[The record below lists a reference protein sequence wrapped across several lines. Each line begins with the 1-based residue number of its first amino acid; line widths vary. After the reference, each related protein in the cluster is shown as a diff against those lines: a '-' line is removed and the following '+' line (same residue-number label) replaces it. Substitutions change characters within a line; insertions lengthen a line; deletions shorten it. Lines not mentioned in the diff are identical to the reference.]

1 MIIKEEQIDNL
12 DNQDLSVVATKTLIR
27 KFGKPEDNVE
37 LFVYDLNGN
46 LLLNRENFRGYKPP
60 DNIEDKN
67 GLYNEINID
76 YTQTLKTLGFT
87 SGEYQ
92 LILGFYRKV
101 ILNSFVKPFYIS
113 EISPSRR
120 EIKIKSDLL
129 SDEDMIKGFNDLIG
143 VIESSA
149 YFREFILNFGN
160 NIQATGINFQI
171 DSITE
176 PTEVLIKLYDPLPN
190 TLSINSKFR
199 LAEEIINPVSITV
212 DLGKPTLDE
221 LIVGEEIKGPNLR
234 IDTRLNSSKPSAFR
248 TYDQILGSS
257 VSSSFANINNYL
269 SSSLELAIDFE
280 DTDTDSGYHFENFI
294 HFSSAVERLKNF
306 RYKLQL
312 LESYDEDINDID
324 TLQGSQTSSVV
335 VIAERDRIEKRK
347 HALIGNFDAYERFLY
362 YESGAYAWPKTTS
375 TRPFTLSTTDSNESK
390 AWIGSE
396 VYTSGYYGGQLLSG
410 SEYDDYNI
418 HRLTDTL
425 PEHIVSNNDNDQYT
439 LFVNMVAQHFDNI
452 WIYIDHITKI
462 NQAENK
468 LTRGISKDMVYDV
481 LERAGLKVFDQF
493 ENENLFGYISS
504 EAGADGIFQYQA
516 PTSQSMVS
524 ASNAGSI
531 PKGDITKEV
540 WKRLYHNLPYLLK
553 TKGTERGIKALM
565 SCYGIPETILNVKEY
580 GGPNADKTT
589 FRTFTYPKFSYELNI
604 DTVKGA
610 TSSLEPGA
618 RAFGIEIPKVNT
630 TAPDIDFGTSG
641 YNFNFR
647 IRPKKDSTH
656 EYNYPIVFGDTGL
669 TGIIGTYPYYNAGA
683 FFMGVRI
690 APSSSDNILDYEK
703 YGRLELTKI
712 SSSAGSF
719 TEEVRASSEYFPIYD
734 GDIWNFTW
742 AFGKVND
749 TVPSNNILVEC
760 KRVTDH
766 ITPVYSA
773 SINDIGTG
781 GWGGTVD
788 SISLRAGI
796 SNAYIGGLIDS
807 NISNLSFPYSG
818 SIQHLVAFSTSSTN
832 TDYANF
838 ASFTPFLQGDVIN
851 NDSILTDQLWYL
863 PLGSNLKRPVLTSG
877 SFIENE
883 SILGN
888 RTDITDAGSNL
899 NRANIGIPNTLTNN
913 LGYKWNP
920 FVEDHHLLSPDTVGK
935 SMVSDKVRLDTG
947 VIADDILSPFIR
959 SEESTQDRQPNDFS
973 DLGVFFSP
981 TFEVNEDI
989 IYKLGPF
996 RMDDYIGDPRH
1007 YTSDH
1012 YPDLKSLSDIYFDEK
1027 IVKRRLNIFDYLKL
1041 IQQFD
1046 HTLFKMIEQF
1056 TPAKANLKTGLV
1068 IEPHYLERPKL
1079 NGLHINTDS
1088 TSYNLDL
1095 PGVLPPVSSEY
1106 SLQELDINV
1115 YNYIVTGSGGELENN
1130 AINSRI
1136 SSTFYTRIKPYNQLI
1151 QAGPPINP
1159 NTGTPVADDAGSRG

>member
-46 LLLNRENFRGYKPP
+46 LLLNRENFRGYRPP
-60 DNIEDKN
+60 DNITDPN

-101 ILNSFVKPFYIS
+101 ILNSFVKPFYICD
-113 EISPSRR
+113 ISPSRR

-129 SDEDMIKGFNDLIG
+129 SDEDVIKGFNDLIG
-143 VIESSA
+143 VIEASS

-160 NIQATGINFQI
+160 NIQSTGINFQI

-190 TLSINSKFR
+190 TININSKFR
-199 LAEEIINPVSITV
+199 LTEEIINPVSITV
-212 DLGKPTLDE
+212 DLGEPTLDQ

-248 TYDQILGSS
+248 TYDQILGGSN
-257 VSSSFANINNYL
+257 SSSFANISNYL

-312 LESYDEDINDID
+312 METYDDEINDID
-324 TLQGSQTSSVV
+324 TLEGSQTSSVV
-335 VIAERDRIEKRK
+335 VIAEKDRIEKK
-347 HALIGNFDAYERFLY
+347 KNSLISNFDAYERFLY
-362 YESGAYAWPKTTS
+362 HESGTYAWPKTTS
-375 TRPFTLSTTDSNESK
+375 ARPFTLSTTDSNEAK

-410 SEYDDYNI
+410 SEYDDCNI

-425 PEHIVSNNDNDQYT
+425 PEHVVSNNDNDQYT
-439 LFVNMVAQHFDNI
+439 LFVNMVAQHFDTI
-452 WIYIDHITKI
+452 WIYIDHITNI

-468 LTRGISKDMVYDV
+468 LNRGISKDMVYDI

-493 ENENLFGYISS
+493 ENSNLFGYIAA
-504 EAGADGIFQYQA
+504 EAGADNIFQYQA
-516 PTSQSMVS
+516 PTGQTMIS
-524 ASNAGSI
+524 ASSAGSI

-580 GGPNADKTT
+580 GGPNTDKTT
-589 FRTFTYPKFSYELNI
+589 FRSFSYPKFSYELNL

-610 TSSLEPGA
+610 TSSFEPGE
-618 RAFGIEIPKVNT
+618 RAFGIEIPNIQS
-630 TAPDIDFGTSG
+630 TAPNIDYGDTG

-647 IRPKKDSTH
+647 IRPKKSPTH
-656 EYNYPIVFGDTGL
+656 QYNYPLILGATDLSGYS
-669 TGIIGTYPYYNAGA
+669 GTYPYYSNGA
-683 FFMGVRI
+683 TFMGVRI
-690 APSSSDNILDYEK
+690 SPSSSEDILDNEK
-703 YGRLELTKI
+703 YGRLELTKM
-712 SSSAGSF
+712 SSSAGSY
-719 TEEVRASSEYFPIYD
+719 TEEVKASTEYFPIYD

-742 AFGKVND
+742 AYGADLND
-749 TVPSNNILVEC
+749 NNLLVEC

-773 SINDIGTG
+773 SINTIGTG
-781 GWGGTVD
+781 GWANVTDSLNLRGGT
-788 SISLRAGI
+788 I
-796 SNAYIGGLIDS
+796 NAYIGGLIDT
-807 NISNLSFPYSG
+807 NLPNFSKPYSG
-818 SIQHLVAFSTSSTN
+818 SIQHLVAFSTSSKD
-832 TDYANF
+832 TDYANY
-838 ASFTPFLQGDVIN
+838 ASYTPFLQGDAIN
-851 NDSILTDQLWYL
+851 NDSILTDQLWYI
-863 PLGSNLKRPVLTSG
+863 PLGSNLKRPTLTPG

-883 SILGN
+883 SILNG
-888 RTDITDAGSNL
+888 RFDITNPTSNL
-899 NRANIGIPNTLTNN
+899 DRANIGIPNTIENTP
-913 LGYKWNP
+913 GYKWSS

-935 SMVSDKVRLDTG
+935 SMVSNKVRLDTG
-947 VIADDILSPFIR
+947 IIDDNILSPFIS

-1007 YTSDH
+1007 YTSDY
-1012 YPDLKSLSDIYFDEK
+1012 YPDLKTLSDIYFDEK

-1056 TPAKANLKTGLV
+1056 APAKANLKTGLV
-1068 IEPHYLERPKL
+1068 IEPHYLERHKL
-1079 NGLHINTDS
+1079 NGLYINTDS
-1088 TSYNLDL
+1088 TSYELDL
-1095 PGVLPPVSSEY
+1095 PGVLPPISSEN
-1106 SLQELDINV
+1106 SLHELDIDV
-1115 YNYIVTGSGGELENN
+1115 YSYLVTGSGGDIENN
-1130 AINSRI
+1130 AINNRL
-1136 SSTFYTRIKPYNQLI
+1136 SSKFYTRVKPYNQI
-1151 QAGPPINP
+1151 TQAGPPINP
-1159 NTGTPVADDAGSRG
+1159 NTGDPVADDAGSRG